1 MNTQPCGP
9 DEAFARDLAELDR
22 ELEARTDPEMPE
34 KTVSLLAGLVAGMAQ
49 VGGACTMTPAQ
60 DTELADLMMQLV
72 GLDLTSA
79 DGRAGAGSIL
89 REIEAKAPGTI
100 ARMQSGLALRRAG
113 ASLLAEGRPDA

>member
-1 MNTQPCGP
+1 
-9 DEAFARDLAELDR
+9 
-22 ELEARTDPEMPE
+22 
-34 KTVSLLAGLVAGMAQ
+34 
-49 VGGACTMTPAQ
+49 MTPAQ

-89 REIEAKAPGTI
+89 REIEAKVPGTV
-100 ARMQSGLALRRAG
+100 ARMQAGLALRRAG

>member
-1 MNTQPCGP
+1 
-9 DEAFARDLAELDR
+9 
-22 ELEARTDPEMPE
+22 
-34 KTVSLLAGLVAGMAQ
+34 
-49 VGGACTMTPAQ
+49 MTPAQ

-89 REIEAKAPGTI
+89 REIEAKAPGTV
-100 ARMQSGLALRRAG
+100 ARMQAGLALRRAA

>member
-1 MNTQPCGP
+1 
-9 DEAFARDLAELDR
+9 
-22 ELEARTDPEMPE
+22 
-34 KTVSLLAGLVAGMAQ
+34 
-49 VGGACTMTPAQ
+49 MTSTP

-89 REIEAKAPGTI
+89 REIEAKAPGTV
-100 ARMQSGLALRRAG
+100 ARMQAGLALRRAG